1 MGSNVFGQVEKWKEQ
16 LLDTGKRNQM
26 INFKYHK
33 ASTMRIFS
41 PQLHDLSNVL
51 GRKGVQVQSIFENAL
66 KVDEFDDSESEE
78 GFVSINGR
86 NIKIK
91 DSYDFS
97 EITDLI
103 SEFQGLNKTP
113 KIFSNLGLK
122 QEKKVLR
129 SLKSKAKAFKEEY
142 GIDILYLAIGIL
154 NWYESLDSQN
164 VVRSPLVLI
173 PVKIEQQGFDSP
185 YKLNFEDLDF
195 FLNEALI
202 KRIDSD
208 FKLDFNYENE
218 LNSIDDVQSYFRKI
232 KTQFNDHRWNIVHDL
247 NLGLFS
253 FSKISMVKD
262 IETNESEIIDNEIIK
277 ALSGDSTSELMAPI
291 NYDEK
296 TLDELMIPENTYQI
310 YDADSSQENAIQ
322 AAIDGR
328 SFVLQGPPGTG
339 KSQTITNIISELI
352 ARGKKVLFVAEKK
365 AALDVVYSNLEKQ
378 NLHQYALPLHNS
390 KVNKKELISDLNSE
404 LERRSHKEKI
414 RDEDLQNL
422 FDDYYSAKSKL
433 NEYAQILL
441 NKNSFLNKSL
451 YQIYGLY
458 YKHHSSEKKLFF
470 DLDLDEVSSKFTS
483 NQLSDLIQKIEL
495 GIKSFSSSPYHS
507 IWWGIEHM
515 DLTYSKLE
523 EYNNKI
529 KKTYTDLDPLFEDIE
544 YLYHGIQIDNISYER
559 IIRNADKLL
568 EIKLKASSLEFEN
581 DSLVNLDLQIEY
593 LKSRIKAIENFD
605 LSKKYISENFDE
617 TIIELLDYKE
627 IIGALRTTSYIKK
640 TFSNKYKR
648 PIGLLKSYSSKP
660 LNKSHHQEALLYFK
674 KYWDNSKIISSSNSD
689 FINEN
694 YTSYNLNQLKSKL
707 NTLKWIKTFQDFL
720 STESFNLV
728 EPLNQEYFDKLKA
741 NKEKL
746 INMSSD
752 LSSRINHFDLN
763 IIDIFKTL
771 NSDVVKEAPE
781 LNLFH
786 FKKLISEMIDEYHE
800 INAMVQLKNYFNEA
814 YNKGLKDF
822 LNQLKSEKITNN
834 IEGLFFGRYYTL
846 WIDKINLEFPTLRQF
861 SREEYDEIRLKFAE
875 SDRKQ
880 IRYAKDRIS
889 ERLDDLSP
897 LFNGF
902 ESSNSEMTILK
913 REAGK
918 SRNVMPVRK
927 LFQTIPNLIL
937 DIKPIIMMSPLSV
950 STYLNNESFKFDTVI
965 FDEASQIR
973 PESSI
978 GAIYRSK
985 QAIIVGDKKQ
995 LPPTNFFNNMDEE
1008 DSEEEYSAFSSI
1020 LDLADTALTSV
1031 ALNWHYRSKFEE
1043 LIYISNQHI
1052 YKNLITFPSE
1062 SKPKDDEGV
1071 TFKFVSNATYLR
1083 GKGQVSNQSTNPK
1096 EAEYVVNEIFDHF
1109 KKYGKSRSLGVV
1121 TFNSKQQVLIEN
1133 MVNKRRRDKDE
1144 FSELFD
1150 SNKVEPF
1157 FIKNIE
1163 TVQGDERDTIILNSV
1178 YGYDEH
1184 KKLSMNF
1191 GPLNHEEGYRRLNV
1205 AITRAKIN
1213 NILVTSLRSSDIDLS
1228 KSDARGLKLF
1238 KEYLEFA
1245 EFGQD
1250 IKVDL
1255 KPESVEF
1262 DSVFEEEVYQ
1272 SLTQKGFQ
1280 VAKQIGSSGYRI
1292 DLAIRDAKNP
1302 RKYLLGIECDG
1313 ATYHSSYSA
1322 RVRDRLRQDILE
1334 SRGWKIHRIW
1344 STDWFKNKEKEI
1356 NRISDL
1362 ISNNVNIHVTKES
1375 VVSDSIIKE
1384 KVERQVPE
1392 LNFER
1397 FPSIEELYEE
1407 AVNKYDTPAIV
1418 YFFERLAPFHEETIK
1433 LIVPPLYD
1441 RNRYT
1446 SYTNEKFLADVKKF
1460 NLLKYYG
1467 KSDGFVVKKDSE
1479 YNFRKVTEGSHR
1491 RNIEHIHL
1499 KELNAG
1505 FKEVLKHAKRIS
1517 EEDLIRTLLTYT
1529 GFSKLTK
1536 SAENRMIQA
1545 IDLFKYD
1552 KNVKFEN
1559 NYLIWVEFN

>member
-1 MGSNVFGQVEKWKEQ
+1 MGSNVVGQVEKWKDQ

-51 GRKGVQVQSIFENAL
+51 GRKGVQIQSIFENAL
-66 KVDEFDDSESEE
+66 KVDEFDDNESED
-78 GFVSINGR
+78 GFVRINDR

-91 DSYDFS
+91 DSYEFS
-97 EITDLI
+97 EITELI
-103 SEFQGLNKTP
+103 SEFQAFNKTP

-142 GIDILYLAIGIL
+142 GIDILYLSIGIL
-154 NWYESLDSQN
+154 NWYESSDSQN

-208 FKLDFNYENE
+208 FKLDFNSEND
-218 LNSIDDVQSYFRKI
+218 LNSIDDVEIYFRKI
-232 KTQFNDHRWNIVHDL
+232 KSQFNDQRWNIVDDL

-262 IETNESEIIDNEIIK
+262 IEANESEIIDNEIIK

-291 NYDEK
+291 KYDEK

-378 NLHQYALPLHNS
+378 NLHNYALPLHNS
-390 KVNKKELISDLNSE
+390 KVNKKELISELNSE
-404 LERRSHKEKI
+404 LERRSYKEKI
-414 RDEDLQNL
+414 RDGELQNL
-422 FDDYYSAKSKL
+422 FEDYYSAKSKL

-441 NKNSFLNKSL
+441 NKNAFINKSL

-458 YKHHSSEKKLFF
+458 YKHHSSENKLFF
-470 DLDLDEVSSKFTS
+470 NLDLDEVSSKFKS
-483 NQLSDLIQKIEL
+483 NELSELIQKIEL
-495 GIKSFSSSPYHS
+495 GIKSFSRSPYDS

-529 KKTYTDLDPLFEDIE
+529 KKINIDIDFLFEDMK
-544 YLYHGIQIDNISYER
+544 YLYSNIQIENISYER
-559 IIRNADKLL
+559 ITRNTDKIL
-568 EIKLKASSLEFEN
+568 EISLKALSLDFNN
-581 DSLVNLDLQIEY
+581 DSQENLEVQIEY
-593 LKSRIKAIENFD
+593 LVSRIKAIENFD

-617 TIIELLDYKE
+617 TILELIDYKE
-627 IIGALRTTSYIKK
+627 IIEALRTTSFIKK
-640 TFSNKYKR
+640 TFSSNYKR
-648 PIGLLKSYSSKP
+648 PIGLLKSYTIKP
-660 LNKSHHQEALLYFK
+660 LNKSNLREALLYFK
-674 KYWDNSKIISSSNSD
+674 KYWDNSKIISSSNSNS
-689 FINEN
+689 INEN
-694 YTSYNLNQLKSKL
+694 YNSYNLNQLKSKL
-707 NTLKWIKTFQDFL
+707 NRLKWIKTFHDFL
-720 STESFNLV
+720 SAENFTLV
-728 EPLNQEYFDKLKA
+728 EPLNQDYFDNLKL

-746 INMSSD
+746 IKMSSD
-752 LSSRINHFDLN
+752 LSSRMNHFDLT
-763 IIDIFKTL
+763 IKDIFRIL
-771 NSDVVKEAPE
+771 NSEIVRGATE

-786 FKKLISEMIDEYHE
+786 FKNLISEMIENYHE
-800 INAMVQLKNYFNEA
+800 INTMVQLKTYFNEG
-814 YNKGLKDF
+814 NSKGLEDF
-822 LNQLKSEKITNN
+822 LNQLQTEKITNN
-834 IEGLFFGRYYTL
+834 IEDLFFGRYYTL
-846 WIDKINLEFPTLRQF
+846 WIDKINLEYPTLRQF

-875 SDRKQ
+875 SDRTQ

-889 ERLDDLSP
+889 EKLDDLSP

-902 ESSNSEMTILK
+902 ESSNTEMTLLK

-995 LPPTNFFNNMDEE
+995 LPPTNFFNTMDEE

-1071 TFKFVSNATYLR
+1071 TFKYVPNATYLR

-1096 EAEYVVNEIFDHF
+1096 EAEFVVNEIFDHF
-1109 KKYGKSRSLGVV
+1109 KKYGKDRSLGVV

-1133 MVNKRRRDKDE
+1133 LVNKRRRDKDE

-1150 SNKVEPF
+1150 SNKIEPF

-1178 YGYDEH
+1178 YGHDEH
-1184 KKLSMNF
+1184 RKLSMNF

-1228 KSDARGLKLF
+1228 RSDARGLKFF

-1280 VAKQIGSSGYRI
+1280 VSKQIGSSGYRI
-1292 DLAIRDAKNP
+1292 DLAIRDSKNP
-1302 RKYLLGIECDG
+1302 AKYLLGIECDG
-1313 ATYHSSYSA
+1313 ATYHSSHSS

-1356 NRISDL
+1356 ARIAN
-1362 ISNNVNIHVTKES
+1362 IVNSNIQIKTLTETPHS
-1375 VVSDSIIKE
+1375 QPIIKE
-1384 KVERQVPE
+1384 RIERKVPE

-1397 FPSIEELYEE
+1397 FPSLEEVYEE
-1407 AVNKYDTPAIV
+1407 AVNKYDTPALV
-1418 YFFERLAPFHEETIK
+1418 YFFDRLAPFHMEIMK
-1433 LIVPPLYD
+1433 QIVPPLYGRD
-1441 RNRYT
+1441 RYT
-1446 SYTNEKFLADVKKF
+1446 SYTNEKFLAEVKKY
-1460 NLLKYYG
+1460 NLLKFYL
-1467 KSDGFVVKKDSE
+1467 KDDGFVIKKEPE
-1479 YNFRKVTEGSHR
+1479 YVFRKVTEGSYR
-1491 RNIEHIHL
+1491 RDIEHIHL
-1499 KELNAG
+1499 KELKAG
-1505 FKEVLKHAKRIS
+1505 FEEILKITKKIT
-1517 EEDLIRTLLTYT
+1517 EEDLIRALLKYT
-1529 GFSKLTK
+1529 GFNKLSKSMEK
-1536 SAENRMIQA
+1536 RMINA
-1545 IDLFKYD
+1545 IDLLKD
-1552 KNVKFEN
+1552 NSNVRFES
-1559 NYLIWVEFN
+1559 NYIYWSEN